1 MKILVLSLIG
11 AATLLITAGCEG
23 DDHGHHDRQVGGVY
37 DGDYRSYG
45 HEQWPGYPA
54 RQGYWDRSDDW
65 HPH

>member
-1 MKILVLSLIG
+1 MKKVVLLFIG
-11 AATLLITAGCEG
+11 AAAMLITAGCESDEHHEHRG
-23 DDHGHHDRQVGGVY
+23 GGYDHNYGA
-37 DGDYRSYG
+37 YG